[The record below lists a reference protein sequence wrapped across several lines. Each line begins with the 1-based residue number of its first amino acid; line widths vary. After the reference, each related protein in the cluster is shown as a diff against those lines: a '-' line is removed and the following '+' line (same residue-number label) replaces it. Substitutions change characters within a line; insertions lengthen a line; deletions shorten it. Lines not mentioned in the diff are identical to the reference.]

1 MVLEANQTGAKVME
15 SGRGNTNFRASA
27 GAYTLLQ
34 TMFGLVKTE
43 EKLSPHKEL
52 SDT

>member
-1 MVLEANQTGAKVME
+1 MME
-15 SGRGNTNFRASA
+15 SGRGNMNFRASP

-43 EKLSPHKEL
+43 EKLPPHKEL
-52 SDT
+52 SDM